1 MGTVAHTAAGN
12 AYRGLIP
19 TGDVILDKLLE
30 QVASRIDFIEMP
42 RTCENGFHD
51 DVSVGSN
58 FGKDRRDVGMSGFSG
73 TVTYFKCNRCS
84 RVASTGRFA

>member
-1 MGTVAHTAAGN
+1 MGTVARTAAGN

-19 TGDVILDKLLE
+19 TGDIILDKLLE
-30 QVASRIDFIEMP
+30 EVASRIDFIEMP
-42 RTCENGFHD
+42 KTCENGFHD
-51 DVSVGSN
+51 NVSVGSN

-84 RVASTGRFA
+84 RVASISRFA